1 VAAKGR
7 GRRKDNGMN
16 RILALFAYA
25 VLAVFLYILVS
36 EIGTLDLT
44 LVTLLTA
51 VLAGYDFV
59 TSSKKKR

>member
-1 VAAKGR
+1 
-7 GRRKDNGMN
+7 MN